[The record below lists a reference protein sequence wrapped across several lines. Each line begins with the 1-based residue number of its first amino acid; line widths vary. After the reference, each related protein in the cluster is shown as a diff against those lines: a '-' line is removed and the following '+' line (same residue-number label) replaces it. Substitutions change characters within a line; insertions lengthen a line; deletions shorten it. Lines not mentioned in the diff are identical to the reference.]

1 MLATLSRKKRSG
13 ALTVIC
19 CTAILAVSLSLSA
32 VISVLDCRIQAA
44 QVLPGAEEYM
54 GLIVPTFSEPGA
66 GSVSTFQNGG
76 YDRFSLVHS
85 VEIRKIAAAYSPS
98 LRPVHVL
105 SRSGEESVIRDM
117 PSDFFVGVV
126 TCEQMLYENIK
137 PGSTHTIY
145 EDAPII
151 NTYRY
156 GFECRLS
163 EAIYLFES
171 DPVPQKITV
180 EMLFYHEDLPMP
192 MKPGGTYLIWGSLKG
207 YEDGTAVLELVHP
220 SGRSQTPFIT
230 EDRGLHFSIEPISE
244 SGFVVPLLSELRTS
258 LDEFRKTEVGRAWEQ
273 DIFPKGE
280 IQQHSVK
287 LIGTS
292 DMDTVLSFHRG
303 TSYLVEGV
311 MPEDADRANSCI
323 ISRALAEKNGFAVGD
338 MLTCSLYENNQH
350 YPSYLYARTYDMRVG
365 FLEEVSLCVVGIY
378 ETEDDP
384 HDPHGIHPS
393 TVYVDPRALTYD
405 YGPFSYAAS
414 IFDNPKNNDSATFV
428 DDRYAL
434 LIAVDAAEAF
444 YKEAKVSGYPEQSF
458 TFYDGG
464 YAEDSATWK
473 ETDAAMKQLQERNP
487 LWATIA
493 VGLLTVISAVMLVIL
508 VMSARRAIEQ
518 KYRMDTPRQILF
530 RYLCIRQGIPLVAAC
545 AVSAAFFVG
554 GYRHAARGW
563 ISLMMGADGAE
574 PLLAFLPGVPNE
586 GAGVCLILAFLL
598 AVVGIAAKL
607 GAGRR
612 YHYPII
618 EIDHKEGEQ

>member
-1 MLATLSRKKRSG
+1 MT
-13 ALTVIC
+13 IC
-19 CTAILAVSLSLSA
+19 CTVILAVSLSLSA
-32 VISVLDCRIQAA
+32 MLIVLNYRIQAA
-44 QVLPGAEEYM
+44 QVLPGTEEYM

-76 YDRFSLVHS
+76 YDQFSLVHT

-105 SRSGEESVIRDM
+105 SRSGAESTVRGM

-137 PGSTHTIY
+137 PGSTKSIY

-151 NTYRY
+151 NTYSY

-207 YEDGTAVLELVHP
+207 YEDGTAVLSLIHP
-220 SGRSQTPFIT
+220 AGKNQTAFIT
-230 EDRGLHFSIEPISE
+230 ENEGIHFSIEPIAE
-244 SGFVVPLLSELRTS
+244 SGFVVPLLSELRIP
-258 LDEFRKTEVGRAWEQ
+258 LDEFRKTEVGRAWVE

-303 TSYLVEGV
+303 TSYLVEGT
-311 MPEDADRANSCI
+311 MPEDADRVNGCI
-323 ISRALAEKNGFAVGD
+323 ISRALSEKNGLAVGD
-338 MLTCSLYENNQH
+338 MLSCSLYENNQH
-350 YPSYLYARTYDMRVG
+350 YPSRLYARTYDMRVG
-365 FLEEVSLCVVGIY
+365 FLEEVALCVVGIY

-384 HDPHGIHPS
+384 HEPHGIHPS

-405 YGPFSYAAS
+405 YGPFIYAPS
-414 IFDNPKNNDSATFV
+414 IYSDPKKDDSAEFA

-458 TFYDGG
+458 AFYDGG
-464 YAEDSATWK
+464 YAEDIAAWK

-518 KYRMDTPRQILF
+518 KYRMDTPRQTLF
-530 RYLCIRQGIPLVAAC
+530 RYLCIRQGISLVAAG
-545 AVSAAFFVG
+545 AVSAAIFVW
-554 GYRHAARGW
+554 GYRHASHGW
-563 ISLMMGADGAE
+563 LSLLMGTDAAE
-574 PLLAFLPGVPNE
+574 PLLAFLPKVPNE
-586 GAGVCLILAFLL
+586 GTGVCLLFVILL
-598 AVVGIAAKL
+598 AVIGIAAKL

-618 EIDHKEGEQ
+618 EMDQKEGEK